1 MKTLLFLIMALVG
14 LTTAQTIVRLEPNE
28 GQSIPLMNARDIP
41 VNLDTSEIDTSDRYI
56 FTLDRGIRTFTD
68 TIGRAWMR
76 CDDSAGTDSVG
87 GRLIWYGNPSPDP
100 KNLALWEA
108 MDSVSIAV
116 ASGVETQTSALVVN
130 SRRYAYI
137 RFHLRNQL
145 APGGSAA
152 EKTVC
157 RNIRL
162 NVPRLLNPVAP

>member
-14 LTTAQTIVRLEPNE
+14 LTTAQTIVRLDANE
-28 GQSIPLMNARDIP
+28 GQSIPLMNASDAD
-41 VNLDTSEIDTSDRYI
+41 VNLDTSEIDTSSRWI

-87 GRLIWYGNPSPDP
+87 GRLIWYGNPHPQG
-100 KNLALWEA
+100 KAIWTA

-116 ASGVETQTSALVVN
+116 ASGAETQTSALVVN
-130 SRRYAYI
+130 SLRYALV
-137 RFHLRNQL
+137 RFVLRNQL